1 MSSATQIINAAAS
14 VDQATVLNS
23 LPLTQLFHAP
33 FQAAFE
39 SQVKLSERTL
49 KFLNEFAIDT
59 SGVSGSKNDMFTF
72 TTTSYS
78 DLPAAELVDAS
89 GNQAFYIYK
98 LAGSGGYTF
107 DPPGVGRNTADTSVP
122 ATDITS
128 IDLSGQ
134 TVYVDKAGRIIV
146 GQTQRSITL
155 PFISILNVPS
165 LVITEVDVEF
175 LIKIETLDTL
185 ESTDTNYNSFSLG
198 GGSTYVDRRDGRDFW
213 KNQFQTGYSY
223 RSAAVGCSKAVRN
236 SETSTESTYDVKMK
250 ARSKEPFGL
259 KLLMDFVV
267 GNATN
272 SKPRY
277 ERAPDGYSLKPE

>member
-1 MSSATQIINAAAS
+1 MSATQLINAPAS
-14 VDQATVLNS
+14 VDQATVLLS
-23 LPLTQLFHAP
+23 LPLDDLFFAP

-39 SQVKLSERTL
+39 SQVKLSQRTL
-49 KFLNEFAIDT
+49 AFLNEFAIDT

-78 DLPAAELVDAS
+78 DLPAADLVDAS

-98 LAGSGGYTF
+98 LPDSRGYTF
-107 DPPGVGRNTADTSVP
+107 DPPGVGRNADRTGVA

-155 PFISILNVPS
+155 PFISILNVPA

-175 LIKIETLDTL
+175 LIKIDTQDKLD
-185 ESTDTNYNSFSLG
+185 STDTNYNAFSLG
-198 GGSTYVDRRDGRDFW
+198 GGSTYVDQRDGRDFW
-213 KNQFQTGYSY
+213 KNQFQTGYRYDSF
-223 RSAAVGCSKAVRN
+223 AVGCSKAVRA

-277 ERAPDGYSLKPE
+277 ERSEDGYSLKPE

>member
-1 MSSATQIINAAAS
+1 MSDTQRINAPAS
-14 VDQATVLNS
+14 VDQATVLLS
-23 LPLTQLFHAP
+23 LPLDELFFAP

-39 SQVKLSERTL
+39 SQVKLSQRTL
-49 KFLNEFAIDT
+49 AFLNEFAIDT
-59 SGVSGSKNDMFTF
+59 SGVSGSRNDMFTF
-72 TTTSYS
+72 TTTSYA
-78 DLPAAELVDAS
+78 DLPAADLVDSS

-107 DPPGVGRNTADTSVP
+107 DPPGVGRNTAGTSVP

-165 LVITEVDVEF
+165 LVITEVDVDF
-175 LIKIETLDTL
+175 IIKIDTLDKL
-185 ESTDTNYNSFSLG
+185 ESVDTNYNQFSLG
-198 GGSTYVDRRDGRDFW
+198 ATSTYVDRRDGRDFW
-213 KNQFQTGYSY
+213 KNQFQTGYRYNSF
-223 RSAAVGCSKAVRN
+223 AAMSNIATRK
-236 SETSTESTYDVKMK
+236 SETTTESTYDVKMK

-277 ERAPDGYSLKPE
+277 ERSSDGYSLKPE

>member
-1 MSSATQIINAAAS
+1 MSDTQLIDAAAS
-14 VDQATVLNS
+14 VDQATVLIS
-23 LPLTQLFHAP
+23 LPLNQLFFAP

-39 SQVKLSERTL
+39 SQVKLSQRTL
-49 KFLNEFAIDT
+49 AFLNEFAIDT
-59 SGVSGSKNDMFTF
+59 SGSGSRNDMFTF

-78 DLPAAELVDAS
+78 DLPAADLVDAS

-98 LAGSGGYTF
+98 LPGSGGYTF
-107 DPPGVGRNTADTSVP
+107 DPPGVGRNAAGTGVA

-134 TVYVDKAGRIIV
+134 TIYVDKAGRIIV

-165 LVITEVDVEF
+165 LVITEVDVDF
-175 LIKIETLDTL
+175 IITIDTLDTRQ
-185 ESTDTNYNSFSLG
+185 SADTNYNQFSLG
-198 GGSTYVDRRDGRDFW
+198 AGSFYVDQRDGRDFW

-223 RSAAVGCSKAVRN
+223 NTNAVVSSLAVRN
-236 SETSTESTYDVKMK
+236 SETSTSSTYDVKMK

-277 ERAPDGYSLKPE
+277 ERSIDGYSLAPE

>member
-1 MSSATQIINAAAS
+1 MSDTQLVLAPAS
-14 VDQATVLNS
+14 VDQATVLLS
-23 LPLTQLFHAP
+23 LPLRDLFFAP

-59 SGVSGSKNDMFTF
+59 SSNDSRNDMFTF

-78 DLPAAELVDAS
+78 DLPAADLVDAS

-155 PFISILNVPS
+155 PFISILNVPA
-165 LVITEVDVEF
+165 LVITEVDVD
-175 LIKIETLDTL
+175 LKVKIDTLDKR
-185 ESTDTNYNSFSLG
+185 ESNDVNYNAFSLG
-198 GGSTYVDRRDGRDFW
+198 GGSIYVDRRDGRDFW

-223 RSAAVGCSKAVRN
+223 RTFAVVCSNEIRN
-236 SETSTESTYDVKMK
+236 SKTTTESTYDVHMK
-250 ARSKEPFGL
+250 ARTKEPFGL
-259 KLLMDFVV
+259 KLLMDFVI
-267 GNATN
+267 GNASN

-277 ERAPDGYSLKPE
+277 ERSEDGYSLKPE